1 MTGALLWYPQNINKA
16 NICKDFRH
24 RDYRENCN
32 DTVNDTVTGDHQ
44 KRRILSIP
52 SRGTEP
58 LHRLNESTYPKQT
71 GKDVNAMMK
80 NIMKKILAA
89 GITATMIL
97 GTSAIAHAEPEIMFE
112 GKQTASGRLDQG
124 ENEVLVTVD
133 LSDGWSAYFA
143 PGAVYLYD
151 GPTEKDKEAIAVGL
165 TIDQEVYDGQ
175 LALAEEQKD
184 FRTEDGITAYTE
196 PAGSRNYY
204 FKPDEDSCFMI
215 AVSENAE
222 DADAIMSRIAV
233 QPFEETSDEI
243 AGSEIFSFS
252 DISSAMDKVMDEFNT
267 WKGCEYGELRFAGDE
282 ASSEENLA
290 WLNEISD
297 GADYTQ
303 CIELLM
309 DFRSPSAEED
319 LKGTAWEPDTEY
331 TDYEW
336 WLARTDGGDWVI
348 VTYGY

>member
-16 NICKDFRH
+16 NICKDFRR
-24 RDYRENCN
+24 RDCSEDYY
-32 DTVNDTVTGDHQ
+32 DAANDTVTGGHR
-44 KRRILSIP
+44 KRGILSIP

-89 GITATMIL
+89 GMAATMIL
-97 GTSAIAHAEPEIMFE
+97 GTAAIAHAEPEIMFE

-184 FRTEDGITAYTE
+184 FRMYDRFARMGGRFRGE
-196 PAGSRNYY
+196 
-204 FKPDEDSCFMI
+204 
-215 AVSENAE
+215 
-222 DADAIMSRIAV
+222 SRIAV

-267 WKGCEYGELRFAGDE
+267 WKGCKYGELRFAGDE

-303 CIELLM
+303 CIKLLM